1 MVAAKI
7 YQFSAEKCRYAGCAS
22 GLGDG
27 KEIAI
32 KQVTAMLG
40 TAAVLPDVYTA
51 RDIARAA
58 GVSEARVLQLV
69 ARGEIRS
76 VGAQLPISTDPEL
89 NTFVSHHE
97 AVRAVRAL
105 KQGSTVGV
113 AGALGLGREL
123 FAQGVR
129 AERSTTMPLVIST
142 SLHALAV
149 ATILFV
155 ASLGFAVADERTEPL
170 KEPEPIRMVFLAT
183 PGPGGGGGGGGLKM
197 KTPPP
202 RAERKGL
209 EKISSPLPARK
220 LPPPM
225 APTPKPPE
233 PPKPLEAK
241 QLPPVMAPIPTKQA
255 EPEDREGVLAKAP
268 ETKPSQGSGTGGG
281 AGSGQGTGLG
291 PGDGT
296 GVGDGSGGGFGGG
309 PFRPGSGV
317 EPPRLL
323 REVKAD
329 YTDEARRS
337 NVEGEVELEI
347 VVRRDGTVGD
357 VKILRGLR
365 GGLNDRAVQAVK
377 QWRFAPGRM
386 KGVPVD
392 VVVEVGVEF
401 KLR

>member
-1 MVAAKI
+1 ML
-7 YQFSAEKCRYAGCAS
+7 AS
-22 GLGDG
+22 
-27 KEIAI
+27 ES
-32 KQVTAMLG
+32 Q
-40 TAAVLPDVYTA
+40 DVYTA
-51 RDIARAA
+51 RDIAQAA
-58 GVSEARVLQLV
+58 GVPESRVLQLV

-76 VGAQLPISTDPEL
+76 IAAQLPIAAAPEIHPTAQSPRGGDPWMAS
-89 NTFVSHHE
+89 FVAHDE

-123 FAQGVR
+123 FAPGIR
-129 AERSTTMPLVIST
+129 AQRSTTLPMIVST

-149 ATILFV
+149 ASIMFV

-170 KEPEPIRMVFLAT
+170 KDPEPIRMVFLVAA
-183 PGPGGGGGGGGLKM
+183 GPGGGGGGGGLKF

-202 RAERKGL
+202 KAERKGI
-209 EKISSPLPARK
+209 EKISSPIPARK

-225 APTPKPPE
+225 RPEPKPPE
-233 PPKPLEAK
+233 PPKPIEAK
-241 QLPPVMAPIPTKQA
+241 QLPPVMAPIPTKPA
-255 EPEDREGVLAKAP
+255 ETKDVEGLLAKAP
-268 ETKPSQGSGTGGG
+268 PAPPSQGSGTGGG
-281 AGSGQGTGLG
+281 VGSGQGTGLG
-291 PGDGT
+291 QGEGT
-296 GVGDGSGGGFGGG
+296 GVGEGSGGGYGGG

-323 REVKAD
+323 REVRAD
-329 YTDEARRS
+329 YTDEARRA
-337 NVEGEVELEI
+337 NIEGEVELEI

-357 VKILRGLR
+357 VKIVRGLR
-365 GGLNDRAVQAVK
+365 GGLNERAVQAVR

-401 KLR
+401 RLR

>member
-1 MVAAKI
+1 
-7 YQFSAEKCRYAGCAS
+7 
-22 GLGDG
+22 
-27 KEIAI
+27 
-32 KQVTAMLG
+32 MLG
-40 TAAVLPDVYTA
+40 SGSVPQDVYIA
-51 RDIARAA
+51 SDIAQAA
-58 GVSEARVLQLV
+58 GVPEARVLQLV

-76 VGAQLPISTDPEL
+76 ILAQLPIAADPDL
-89 NTFVSHHE
+89 AWFVSHDE

-105 KQGSTVGV
+105 KQGSTVAV

-129 AERSTTMPLVIST
+129 AERATTVPLIVST
-142 SLHALAV
+142 SLHVV
-149 ATILFV
+149 AIASILLI

-170 KEPEPIRMVFLAT
+170 KEPEPMRMVFLAL

-202 RAERKGL
+202 KAMRKGV
-209 EKISSPLPARK
+209 EKINSPLPAKK
-220 LPPPM
+220 LPPP
-225 APTPKPPE
+225 PEPIPKPPD
-233 PPKPLEAK
+233 PPKPLDAK
-241 QLPPVMAPIPTKQA
+241 PVNAPMPTKPA
-255 EPEDREGVLAKAP
+255 DVESKDGLMAKVP

-281 AGSGQGTGLG
+281 VGAGQGTGLG
-291 PGDGT
+291 PGDGN
-296 GVGDGSGGGFGGG
+296 GVGDGSGGGYGGG

-323 REVKAD
+323 REVKAN
-329 YTDEARRS
+329 YTDDARR
-337 NVEGEVELEI
+337 NNIEGEVELEI

-357 VKILRGLR
+357 VKLLRGLR
-365 GGLNDRAVQAVK
+365 GGLNDRAVEAVR

-401 KLR
+401 RLR

>member
-1 MVAAKI
+1 MLS
-7 YQFSAEKCRYAGCAS
+7 SA
-22 GLGDG
+22 
-27 KEIAI
+27 
-32 KQVTAMLG
+32 
-40 TAAVLPDVYTA
+40 LPDVYTA
-51 RDIARAA
+51 RDIAVAA
-58 GVSEARVLQLV
+58 GVSEAHVLQLV

-76 VGAQLPISTDPEL
+76 IAAQLPVAVGPGLDAFIAHD
-89 NTFVSHHE
+89 E

-105 KQGSTVGV
+105 KQGASVGV

-123 FAQGVR
+123 FAPAVR
-129 AERSTTMPLVIST
+129 AERSTTVPLVVST
-142 SLHALAV
+142 SLHAIAV
-149 ATILFV
+149 ASILFV

-170 KEPEPIRMVFLAT
+170 KEPEPTRMVFLAI

-202 RAERKGL
+202 RAERKGI

-225 APTPKPPE
+225 RPQPKPPE

-255 EPEDREGVLAKAP
+255 EQQDREGVLAKAP
-268 ETKPSQGSGTGGG
+268 ETAPSQGTGAGGG

-291 PGDGT
+291 PGDGA

-329 YTDEARRS
+329 YTDEARRG
-337 NVEGEVELEI
+337 NIEGEVELEI
-347 VVRRDGTVGD
+347 VVRRDGSVGD
-357 VKILRGLR
+357 VKIIRGLR
-365 GGLNDRAVQAVK
+365 GGLNDRAVQAVR

-401 KLR
+401 RLR

>member
-1 MVAAKI
+1 MFGSVP
-7 YQFSAEKCRYAGCAS
+7 
-22 GLGDG
+22 
-27 KEIAI
+27 
-32 KQVTAMLG
+32 
-40 TAAVLPDVYTA
+40 PDVYSA
-51 RDIARAA
+51 RDIAQAA

-76 VGAQLPISTDPEL
+76 VAAQLPIASDPQL
-89 NTFVSHHE
+89 GGFVAHAE

-113 AGALGLGREL
+113 AGTLGLGREL
-123 FAQGVR
+123 FAQGAR
-129 AERSTTMPLVIST
+129 ARRSATMPMIVST
-142 SLHALAV
+142 SLHGLAV
-149 ATILFV
+149 ATILLV

-170 KEPEPIRMVFLAT
+170 KEPEPIRLVFLAS
-183 PGPGGGGGGGGLKM
+183 PGPGGGGGGGGM
-197 KTPPP
+197 RMRTPPP
-202 RAERKGL
+202 RAARKGV
-209 EKISSPLPARK
+209 ERISSPLPARK

-225 APTPKPPE
+225 RPEPKPPE
-233 PPKPLEAK
+233 PPKPIEAK
-241 QLPPVMAPIPTKQA
+241 PLPPVMAPIPTKPADTQ
-255 EPEDREGVLAKAP
+255 DREGVLAKPP
-268 ETKPSQGSGTGGG
+268 ETAASQGAGSGGG

-296 GVGDGSGGGFGGG
+296 GVGDGSGGGYGGG

-329 YTDEARRS
+329 YTDEARRG
-337 NVEGEVELEI
+337 NIEGEVELEI

-357 VKILRGLR
+357 VKVVRGLR
-365 GGLNDRAVQAVK
+365 GGLNDRAVQAVR

-386 KGVPVD
+386 KGTPVD

>member
-1 MVAAKI
+1 
-7 YQFSAEKCRYAGCAS
+7 
-22 GLGDG
+22 
-27 KEIAI
+27 
-32 KQVTAMLG
+32 MLG
-40 TAAVLPDVYTA
+40 SVPPDVYTA
-51 RDIARAA
+51 RDIAQAA
-58 GVSEARVLQLV
+58 GVPESRVLQLL

-76 VGAQLPISTDPEL
+76 VASQLPIAGDPEL
-89 NTFVSHHE
+89 NWFVAHDE

-105 KQGSTVGV
+105 KSGNTVAV

-123 FAQGVR
+123 FSQGLR
-129 AERSTTMPLVIST
+129 AERATTVPLIVST
-142 SLHALAV
+142 SLHAVAV
-149 ATILFV
+149 AAILFV

-170 KEPEPIRMVFLAT
+170 KDPEPMRMVFLVQ

-202 RAERKGL
+202 KAERKGI

-220 LPPPM
+220 LPPPPEPI
-225 APTPKPPE
+225 AKPPE
-233 PPKPLEAK
+233 PPPTPLDAK
-241 QLPPVMAPIPTKQA
+241 PVMAPIQSKPA
-255 EPEDREGVLAKAP
+255 EPENKDGLMAKVP

-281 AGSGQGTGLG
+281 VGTGQGTGLG
-291 PGDGT
+291 QGDGN
-296 GVGDGSGGGFGGG
+296 GVGEGSGGGFGGG

-323 REVKAD
+323 REVKAN
-329 YTDEARRS
+329 YTDEARRA
-337 NVEGEVELEI
+337 NVEGEVDLEI
-347 VVRRDGTVGD
+347 VVRRDGSVGD

-365 GGLNDRAVQAVK
+365 SGLNEQAIAAVR

>member
-1 MVAAKI
+1 
-7 YQFSAEKCRYAGCAS
+7 
-22 GLGDG
+22 
-27 KEIAI
+27 
-32 KQVTAMLG
+32 MLG
-40 TAAVLPDVYTA
+40 SVPPDVYTA
-51 RDIARAA
+51 RDIAQAA

-76 VGAQLPISTDPEL
+76 IAAQLPIAADPGL
-89 NTFVSHHE
+89 GAFVTHDE

-105 KQGSTVGV
+105 QHGSAVGA

-123 FAQGVR
+123 FAQEVR
-129 AERSTTMPLVIST
+129 GDRSTTMPLIVST
-142 SLHALAV
+142 SLHAIAV
-149 ATILFV
+149 ASILFIT
-155 ASLGFAVADERTEPL
+155 SLGFAVADERTEPL
-170 KEPEPIRMVFLAT
+170 KEPEPIRMVFLAI
-183 PGPGGGGGGGGLKM
+183 PGPGGGGGGGGGGGMKM

-202 RAERKGL
+202 RAERKGIA
-209 EKISSPLPARK
+209 KISSPLPARK

-225 APTPKPPE
+225 RPEPKPPE

-255 EPEDREGVLAKAP
+255 ETQDREGVLAKAP
-268 ETKPSQGSGTGGG
+268 ETVPSQGSGTGGG
-281 AGSGQGTGLG
+281 VGSGQGTGLG
-291 PGDGT
+291 K
-296 GVGDGSGGGFGGG
+296 GDGSGVGEGSGGGYGGG

-329 YTDEARRS
+329 YTDEARRG
-337 NVEGEVELEI
+337 NIEGEVELEI

-357 VKILRGLR
+357 VKVIRGLR
-365 GGLNDRAVQAVK
+365 GGLNDRAIQAVR

-401 KLR
+401 RLR

>member
-1 MVAAKI
+1 MFGSVP
-7 YQFSAEKCRYAGCAS
+7 
-22 GLGDG
+22 
-27 KEIAI
+27 
-32 KQVTAMLG
+32 
-40 TAAVLPDVYTA
+40 PDVYTA
-51 RDIARAA
+51 GDIAKAT
-58 GVSEARVLQLV
+58 GVSESRVAQLI

-76 VGAQLPISTDPEL
+76 IAAQLPIAGDPSL
-89 NTFVSHHE
+89 GSYVAHDE

-105 KQGSTVGV
+105 KNGNTVAV

-129 AERSTTMPLVIST
+129 SERATTLPLIVST
-142 SLHALAV
+142 SLHGIAI

-155 ASLGFAVADERTEPL
+155 ASLGFAVADERTEPV
-170 KEPEPIRMVFLAT
+170 KEPEPMRMVFLVQ

-202 RAERKGL
+202 KAARKGV

-220 LPPPM
+220 LPPPPQPI
-225 APTPKPPE
+225 AKPPD
-233 PPKPLEAK
+233 PPKPLDAK
-241 QLPPVMAPIPTKQA
+241 PVQAPMPSKRA
-255 EPEDREGVLAKAP
+255 EPENTDGLMAKVP
-268 ETKPSQGSGTGGG
+268 ETAPSQGAGTGGG
-281 AGSGQGTGLG
+281 VGSGQGTGLG
-291 PGDGT
+291 QGDGN
-296 GVGDGSGGGFGGG
+296 GVGEGSGGGYGGG

-323 REVKAD
+323 REVRAD
-329 YTDEARRS
+329 YTDEARRA
-337 NVEGEVELEI
+337 NIEGEVELEI

-357 VKILRGLR
+357 VKIVRGLR
-365 GGLNDRAVQAVK
+365 GGLNDRAVQAVR

-401 KLR
+401 RLR

>member
-1 MVAAKI
+1 
-7 YQFSAEKCRYAGCAS
+7 
-22 GLGDG
+22 
-27 KEIAI
+27 
-32 KQVTAMLG
+32 MLG
-40 TAAVLPDVYTA
+40 SVPPDVYTA
-51 RDIARAA
+51 RDIAQAA
-58 GVSEARVLQLV
+58 GVPESRVVQLL

-76 VGAQLPISTDPEL
+76 VSAQLPIAGDPEL
-89 NTFVSHHE
+89 NWFVAHHE

-105 KQGSTVGV
+105 KSGNTVAV

-123 FAQGVR
+123 FSQGVR
-129 AERSTTMPLVIST
+129 SERATTVPLIVST
-142 SLHALAV
+142 SLHAVAV
-149 ATILFV
+149 AAILFV

-170 KEPEPIRMVFLAT
+170 KDPEPMRMVFLVQ

-202 RAERKGL
+202 KAERKGI

-220 LPPPM
+220 LPPPPEPI
-225 APTPKPPE
+225 AKPPE
-233 PPKPLEAK
+233 PPPTPLDAK
-241 QLPPVMAPIPTKQA
+241 PVMAPIQSKPADAANK
-255 EPEDREGVLAKAP
+255 DGLMAKVP
-268 ETKPSQGSGTGGG
+268 ETKPSQGPGTGGG
-281 AGSGQGTGLG
+281 VGTGQGTGLG
-291 PGDGT
+291 QGDGN
-296 GVGDGSGGGFGGG
+296 GVGEGSGGGYGGG

-329 YTDEARRS
+329 YTDEARRG

-347 VVRRDGTVGD
+347 IVRRDGSVGD
-357 VKILRGLR
+357 VKIVRGLR
-365 GGLNDRAVQAVK
+365 SGLNERAVEAVR

-401 KLR
+401 RLR